1 MDHRGAFGVQRL
13 CRVLGLS
20 RSGYDRWRGSAL
32 ARAARVAG
40 DARLAGRIRGVLAA
54 WGGVYGAPRVHA
66 ELREAGT
73 MVNRKR
79 VERVMR
85 EHGIVG
91 RHQRRRY
98 RTTVPAPAA
107 AAVPDLLRRDF
118 SIGRADERWC
128 GDVTYLPVAGRW
140 MFRATVI
147 DIGTRRVVGYS
158 MAEHMRAEL
167 VVDALNAALRTR
179 GGEVPGVISNS
190 DHGGQYASAAFA
202 GARGGRDTPVD
213 GHGRFQRRQR
223 PGRGVL
229 RQPQTRDPAR
239 RRLVHHHPGPSG
251 GLWLA
256 GLVLR
261 AVLMTAAEEDGR

>member
-1 MDHRGAFGVQRL
+1 M
-13 CRVLGLS
+13 
-20 RSGYDRWRGSAL
+20 
-32 ARAARVAG
+32 
-40 DARLAGRIRGVLAA
+40 
-54 WGGVYGAPRVHA
+54 HA

-118 SIGRADERWC
+118 SVGRADERWC

-140 MFRATVI
+140 MFLATVI

-158 MAEHMRAEL
+158 MAEHMHAEL
-167 VVDALNAALRTR
+167 VVDALNAAVRTR
-179 GGEVPGVISNS
+179 GGEVPSVIFNS

-202 GARGGRDTPVD
+202 GACAAAGI
-213 GHGRFQRRQR
+213 RQSMGAAGSSADNALAEAPAAGPPSPR
-223 PGRGVL
+223 PAWR
-229 RQPQTRDPAR
+229 
-239 RRLVHHHPGPSG
+239 S
-251 GLWLA
+251 LA
-256 GLVLR
+256 GWPSTTP
-261 AVLMTAAEEDGR
+261 TAATRLSVISARQSMRSDQLR